1 MNWINGHWKS
11 SQSLGTSGQ
20 TQTKKFG
27 NLKNFWETKV
37 LNFIVLILENFILA
51 VRYCNF
57 LTTCQT

>member
-37 LNFIVLILENFILA
+37 LNVIILILENFKFA
-51 VRYCNF
+51 VTYF
-57 LTTCQT
+57 KLLTPC